1 MQIQKKL
8 AAQILK
14 CSPKKIRL
22 DPDRL
27 EDIKESITKA
37 DIRSLII
44 DGAIYKVKKKGP
56 SRARIRHMKRQKSK
70 GRRKG
75 FGSRKGRK
83 YAKESRKSQWID
95 RIRNQKSLL
104 KALREKSY
112 ITKKIYQELYLKAK
126 GGFFRSRGHLK
137 LYLKE
142 HNLVSKK

>member
-8 AAQILK
+8 AAQILN

-27 EDIKESITKA
+27 EDIKGSITKA

-56 SRARIRHMKRQKSK
+56 SIGRSRHKKKKKSK

-83 YAKESRKSQWID
+83 YAKESRKSRWIN

-104 KALREKSY
+104 KSLREKEH
-112 ITKKIYQELYLKAK
+112 ITKQVFRDLYLKAK

-137 LYLKE
+137 LYMQEHKLLK
-142 HNLVSKK
+142 K